1 MSKTEPTNSRPV
13 VTGPR
18 IPETDGVSG
27 TWAALERT
35 SPIVQTSEDG
45 IATTTSMRV
54 ANGTRNEHRAV
65 LQLIGENLADFEEF
79 GGVAF
84 EMQPF
89 DTAGG
94 VQHRRVAILNEEH
107 ATLLLTY
114 MRNNEI
120 VKDFKKRLVRAFS
133 ELRRTANEV
142 QPLTPLEYARRLV
155 DAEERVEAAT
165 ARADQA
171 EKRFEIEQR
180 HRRAIEGGDGI
191 LLTDFGK
198 KYFSEVRHTD
208 FFEHLYAKRW
218 LIDQRGSRVLDN
230 GDIRNGH
237 DHRKPT
243 YKGRPFIYEHD
254 TGLHGGK
261 RRFQPRVRPQ
271 REIELRDALA
281 AEGLPVNTHSTGLVL
296 ISNDEIKGLGA

>member
-1 MSKTEPTNSRPV
+1 M
-13 VTGPR
+13 TGPR
-18 IPETDGVSG
+18 ITPEAHGVSG

-35 SPIVQTSEDG
+35 SPIVQTSGDG
-45 IATTTSMRV
+45 IPTTTSMRV
-54 ANGTRNEHRAV
+54 ANGTRVQHKNVIEMVRHN
-65 LQLIGENLADFEEF
+65 IADFEEF
-79 GGVAF
+79 GRVAF
-84 EMQPF
+84 ETHPF

-94 VQHRRVAILNEEH
+94 RQHQIVAILNEEH

-114 MRNNEI
+114 MRNNDV
-120 VKDFKKRLVRAFS
+120 VKDFKKRLVHAFS
-133 ELRRTANEV
+133 ELRRTANV
-142 QPLTPLEYARRLV
+142 QPLTPLEYARKLV

-165 ARADQA
+165 ARAEQA
-171 EKRFEIEQR
+171 EQRAEIEGR

-218 LIDQRGSRVLDN
+218 LIDQRGTRVLP
-230 GDIRNGH
+230 GGEVRNGH
-237 DHRKPT
+237 DHGKPT
-243 YKGRPFIYEHD
+243 FKGRPFIYEHD
-254 TGLHGGK
+254 TGNHGGK

-281 AEGLPVNTHSTGLVL
+281 GEGLPVNQHSTGLVL
-296 ISNDEIKGLGA
+296 VGRDELKGLGA

>member
-1 MSKTEPTNSRPV
+1 MS
-13 VTGPR
+13 GIR
-18 IPETDGVSG
+18 IPETDGPSG

-35 SPIVQTSEDG
+35 SPIVQTDENG
-45 IATTTSMRV
+45 VPTTSSMRV

-65 LQLIGENLADFEEF
+65 LQLIRENMADFEEF

-84 EMQPF
+84 EVQPF

-114 MRNNEI
+114 MRNNDV
-120 VKDFKKRLVRAFS
+120 VKDFKKRLVHAFS
-133 ELRRTANEV
+133 ELRRSANQV

-165 ARADQA
+165 VRAEQA
-171 EKRFEIEQR
+171 EQRAEIEGR

-198 KYFSEVRHTD
+198 KYFSDVRHTD
-208 FFEHLYAKRW
+208 FFEHLYVKKW
-218 LIDQRGSRVLDN
+218 LIDQRGTRVRDN
-230 GDIRNGH
+230 GEVRNGH
-237 DHRKPT
+237 DHGKPT

-254 TGLHGGK
+254 TGLHGGQ

-296 ISNDEIKGLGA
+296 IHTDERKALSS